1 MVLMVRFRETRHM
14 QPATSEKRQPS
25 GPLRGALLAVLVSER
40 EQPLSGYRLTTLVER
55 RLGPA
60 WRVTRQS
67 VYGTLE
73 RLEDDGLVSATLQ
86 PGLGGPSAGRK
97 VYAATDAAES
107 AVEAWIAGPIDK
119 EPVRIELQARIAMSG
134 PEHAS
139 QLLIAL
145 DVYER
150 ECFAMLRKT
159 SEAEVPLG
167 SWRGLTMN
175 LTRIAVDE
183 GLQAEL
189 RWITMARRWIEDFVA
204 ESRARPAD

>member
-1 MVLMVRFRETRHM
+1 M
-14 QPATSEKRQPS
+14 QRGASEKRQQS
-25 GPLRGALLAVLVSER
+25 GPLRGALLAVLVSEK
-40 EQPLSGYRLTTLVER
+40 EPLSGYRLTTLLER

-73 RLEDDGLVSATLQ
+73 RLEDDGLVSSTFKPAF
-86 PGLGGPSAGRK
+86 GGGSTGQK
-97 VYAATDAAES
+97 LYTATDQAAP
-107 AVEAWIAGPIDK
+107 AVAAWIASPIDK

-134 PEHAS
+134 PENAD
-139 QLLIAL
+139 QLLGAL
-145 DVYER
+145 EIYER

-189 RWITMARRWIEDFVA
+189 RWVTMARRWIEDYLA
-204 ESRARPAD
+204 ASRARPGR